1 MIRPLIF
8 LSVVIVISFATGC
21 TMTEEDFARL
31 TDRATANTR
40 DISSLVNEINDLR
53 AQTKLRDAELER
65 QIQDQSETARQ
76 GMPDIRLELDR
87 MRAEVQR
94 LTNVVEISQR
104 RKTISESESKTL
116 TTELNFIKLRLD
128 RLEATLSLSPLKSAP
143 GVQLEAPVKRVPAKE
158 TPSVEKPSQVI
169 EKAPVKPEPPKPPT
183 PEEEYR
189 IAESLFKKELYEA
202 AFGKFRDFVKKYPR
216 SSIAPTAQFYAGECL
231 YQQQRYEE
239 AILEYQKV
247 IKKYGRSQRVSNA
260 LLKQAFSFNYIG
272 DKTSAKLLLQ
282 KLSRDYPNTYSGKV
296 AKERLSQMN

>member
-8 LSVVIVISFATGC
+8 LSVAIVLSFTMGC
-21 TMTEEDFARL
+21 TMTEEEFGSL
-31 TDRATANTR
+31 TDRVAANTR
-40 DISSLVNEINDLR
+40 DMGSLVNEVNDLR
-53 AQTKLRDAELER
+53 AQAKLRDAELER
-65 QIQDQSETARQ
+65 QIQDQSEKARQ
-76 GMPDIRLELDR
+76 GMPDVRLELDR

-104 RKTISESESKTL
+104 RKTISESEGKTL

-128 RLEATLSLSPLKSAP
+128 RLETTLSLSPLKSAP
-143 GVQLEAPVKRVPAKE
+143 GVQPKAPVKRVPAKE
-158 TPSVEKPSQVI
+158 TTAVEKPSRVT
-169 EKAPVKPEPPKPPT
+169 EKAPVKLEPPKPPT

-189 IAESLFKKELYEA
+189 IAESLFKKKLYEA

>member
-1 MIRPLIF
+1 
-8 LSVVIVISFATGC
+8 
-21 TMTEEDFARL
+21 MTEEDFGRL
-31 TDRATANTR
+31 TDRVTANTR
-40 DISSLVNEINDLR
+40 SMSSLVNEVNDLR
-53 AQTKLRDAELER
+53 AQAKLRDAELER
-65 QIQDQSETARQ
+65 QIQDQSEKARQ
-76 GMPDIRLELDR
+76 GMPDVRLELDR

-104 RKTISESESKTL
+104 RKTISESEGKTL

-128 RLEATLSLSPLKSAP
+128 RLETTLSLSPLKSAP
-143 GVQLEAPVKRVPAKE
+143 GVQPEAPVKRVPAKE
-158 TPSVEKPSQVI
+158 TTSVRKPQVTA
-169 EKAPVKPEPPKPPT
+169 KAPVKPEPPKPPT

-189 IAESLFKKELYEA
+189 IAESLFKQELYEA
-202 AFGKFRDFVKKYPR
+202 AFGRFQGFVKKYPR
-216 SSIAPTAQFYAGECL
+216 SSIAPTAQFYAGESL